1 MNLKADFVHGGGWV
15 THETVGRPKARFF
28 LFLSVVWLVVSICA
42 GILVCSGSVELF
54 PFYWWAC
61 IFLLALQVLFILF
74 AVTFAIIEK
83 PRIIVQHLPNPDYD
97 AHNLY

>member
-28 LFLSVVWLVVSICA
+28 LFLSVVWLVVSVSA
-42 GILVCSGSVELF
+42 GILVYSGSVELF
-54 PFYWWAC
+54 PFHRWAC
-61 IFLLALQVLFILF
+61 IFLVALQVLFILLAVIF
-74 AVTFAIIEK
+74 AFTEK
-83 PRIIVQHLPNPDYD
+83 PRIFVQRLPNPESD